1 MKVKQLNPFQLT
13 YAAKENGILRE
24 ALSDWGI
31 SKRTLASVK
40 YGGGLI
46 LVNGVEVT
54 VRHIVE
60 KGDAVTVIFPLE
72 ELGGGLKA
80 EPGPLNIIH
89 EDEAL
94 LIVDKPA
101 LQNTIPSREHPGGS
115 LANFVAQH
123 FEDNGVPATL
133 HIATRLDRD
142 TSGLVC
148 IAKNRHIHHMLSLQ
162 QQSKRMK
169 RQYEAFVHGT
179 VGEKDFLITEP
190 IGRKDGS
197 IIEREVRQDGKFAET
212 AVEVLHDF
220 AEFSHLRL
228 QLNTGR
234 THQIRVHLS
243 HIGHPLIGD
252 DLYGG
257 SRSIIER
264 QALHCRSLELLHPVS
279 GEKMCFESLLHDDMA
294 ALLQVKR

>member
-1 MKVKQLNPFQLT
+1 MKQLNPFQLT

-40 YGGGLI
+40 YDGGQI
-46 LVNGVEVT
+46 LVNGAEVT
-54 VRHIVE
+54 VQHIVE

-80 EPGPLNIIH
+80 EPGPLRIVY

-94 LIVDKPA
+94 LIVDKSA
-101 LQNTIPSREHPGGS
+101 QQNTIPSREHPNGS
-115 LANFVAQH
+115 LANFVAHH
-123 FEDNGVPATL
+123 FEVNDVPATL

-162 QQSKRMK
+162 QQSKQMM

-179 VGEKDFLITEP
+179 LSKSGFLITEP

-212 AVEVLHDF
+212 AVEVLQDYGDF
-220 AEFSHLRL
+220 SQVQL

-234 THQIRVHLS
+234 THQIRVHLA
-243 HIGHPLIGD
+243 HIKHPLIGD

-257 SRSIIER
+257 TRHIIGR

>member
-1 MKVKQLNPFQLT
+1 MKQLNPFQLT

-46 LVNGVEVT
+46 LVNGAEVT

-80 EPGPLNIIH
+80 EPGPLKIIH

-220 AEFSHLRL
+220 EEFSHLRL

-279 GEKMCFESLLHDDMA
+279 GEKMFFESLLHDDMA